1 MMQDRTIDIA
11 SFAPKYDVDIEMQE
25 AQKDEEEGDTDL
37 TDLQSLVEEMKV
49 GMSNIRA
56 NMKKM
61 SDIYERSL
69 ISITNRDAPG
79 ELEKVIDS
87 TNFAAAEIQNKLKS
101 MNEVDKRFPNGSTK
115 FRIRSNLQQ
124 SMARQ
129 FLTLMKEYQELQVKY
144 KTKYR
149 ERVEREYK
157 ITKPSATKEEID
169 LALESGKT
177 DIFQQQLL
185 DVQSHQKAK
194 ESLIYIQSRHKD
206 IMRLEQSIKELH
218 VLFLDLGLLVTEQG
232 ELMDQI
238 EFNVSQAV
246 TDSKISVL
254 ELHEANVLQKKSRKK
269 MCCLAIILLVIFL
282 IIGGALVGVF
292 SNFLK

>member
-69 ISITNRDAPG
+69 IAITNRDAPG